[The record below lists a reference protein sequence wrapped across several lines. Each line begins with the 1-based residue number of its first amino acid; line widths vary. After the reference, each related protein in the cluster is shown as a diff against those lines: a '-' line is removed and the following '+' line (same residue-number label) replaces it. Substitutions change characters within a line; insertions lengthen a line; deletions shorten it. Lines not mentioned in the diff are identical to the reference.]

1 MAAADHDFRGSKSAV
16 ALFAVGAIASI
27 LPLAGWLTGS
37 LALRS
42 FGITDYPAW
51 PLTTL
56 ANLFLAIALILT
68 GRGYAPLR
76 IPLIGLAMVI
86 ALVALAEYIFDLPP
100 DFDRLLFAQALG
112 NNSPNPGRPGLLA
125 CSLILVT
132 AVAAW
137 LLDGHQ
143 RHQWPIFLAACVLIG
158 LGAMALALLALQGD
172 LVAQATRLT
181 TPLPIALATICYGA
195 GMLAST
201 RLWDAR
207 LRGQGASLPM
217 AMALVALLILP
228 AVQLPI
234 QMRVEQ
240 LGIMNPL
247 AAQTF
252 ATVFHLLVVI
262 GLIGWAIRQLS
273 RDNDAISEMTRALRE
288 SEERLRF
295 AIEAHELGIFEWDLV
310 NGRLSWSMGG
320 EQRLDAAPGT
330 TIGLETW
337 KQYIEPRELQAIRTA
352 ITEAAERKADR
363 FSFHYHLHPRE
374 GVTRAIEGSARCFY
388 DENGRLVR
396 AIGVD
401 LDVTDRD
408 AREAAL
414 EAGQAQLQSILETVP
429 DAMVIIDDRGRITE
443 FSTAAEHLFGY
454 STEDAIHRNISM
466 LIPAIKA
473 GEQKSF
479 LAGYRNDGMSH
490 EMGQSRTWSARKAD
504 GTEIP
509 IELSIGESWI
519 GGKHVFTGF
528 IRDISDRVAAEER
541 MEQLNADYAHIA
553 RLNGMGEMAAALAHE
568 LNQPLAAT
576 GNYLGIAEQTLLRTG
591 GDAAAIEALDS
602 ANTQL
607 LRAGEIIRR
616 LRDFMAKRDVEFHVE
631 DLEEIV
637 RDAIALAFVGQVQ
650 VRTVC
655 DIAHEARTI
664 IVDRVQVQQVLVNV
678 LRNAAQAVRELPPE
692 RRVIRLV
699 AEPADRGLMR
709 VTVEDTGPGFPDDVL
724 ANLHTPFV
732 VSKDR
737 GMGIGLA
744 ISRRIVESHGGA
756 LAAHNAPG
764 GGAVISFTLPVYRD
778 ESESAA

>member
-1 MAAADHDFRGSKSAV
+1 M
-16 ALFAVGAIASI
+16 LT
-27 LPLAGWLTGS
+27 LAGWLTGS
-37 LALRS
+37 TSLQS
-42 FGITDYPAW
+42 FGVTGFPAW
-51 PLTTL
+51 PLTAL
-56 ANLFLAIALILT
+56 ANLLLAMALLLT
-68 GRGYAPLR
+68 GRGYPQLR
-76 IPLIGLAMVI
+76 LPLIGFAVAI
-86 ALVALAEYIFDLPP
+86 ALIALTEAIFDLPLG
-100 DFDRLLFAQALG
+100 FDRLLFAHALD
-112 NNSPNPGRPGLLA
+112 NNSPYPGRPGLLA
-125 CSLILVT
+125 CSLILII
-132 AVAAW
+132 AGAAW
-137 LLDGHQ
+137 LLE
-143 RHQWPIFLAACVLIG
+143 RHRRHEWPIFLLACVLIG
-158 LGAMALALLALQGD
+158 LGSMALVLLALQGD
-172 LVAQATRLT
+172 LVAQAARLT
-181 TPLPIALATICYGA
+181 ITSLPIALATICYGA
-195 GMLAST
+195 GLLASI
-201 RLWDAR
+201 RLWEVRTRAQWAR
-207 LRGQGASLPM
+207 VPI
-217 AMALVALLILP
+217 AMALVALVILP

-234 QMRVEQ
+234 QIRVEQ
-240 LGIMNPL
+240 LGLMGPL

-262 GLIGWAIRQLS
+262 GLIGWSIGQLS
-273 RDNDAISEMTRALRE
+273 RDNNAISEMTRALRE

-310 NGRLSWSMGG
+310 KGRLSWSMGG
-320 EQRLDAAPGT
+320 EQRLGLAPGT

-337 KQYIEPRELQAIRTA
+337 KHYIDPKDLRELRTTIA
-352 ITEAAERKADR
+352 EAADSKADR
-363 FSFHYHLHPRE
+363 FSFHYHLHLPE
-374 GVTRAIEGSARCFY
+374 GTRAVEGSARCFY
-388 DENGRLVR
+388 NRDGRFVR

-408 AREAAL
+408 VREAAL
-414 EAGQAQLQSILETVP
+414 EAGRAQLQSILETVP
-429 DAMVIIDDRGRITE
+429 DAMVIIDDQGRITE
-443 FSTAAEHLFGY
+443 FSVAAEHLLGY
-454 STEDAIHRNISM
+454 PAKDAIHCDISM

-473 GEQKSF
+473 GEQNSF
-479 LAGYRNDGMSH
+479 LARYRNDDISR
-490 EMGQSRTWSARKAD
+490 EVGQSRTLSARKAD
-504 GTEIP
+504 GSEFP
-509 IELSIGESWI
+509 IELSVGESWI

-576 GNYLGIAEQTLLRTG
+576 GNYLGIAEQTLLQTG
-591 GDAAAIEALDS
+591 GDAGAIEALDS

-692 RRVIRLV
+692 RRVIRLT
-699 AEPADRGLMR
+699 AETADRALMR
-709 VTVEDTGPGFPDDVL
+709 VTVEDTGPGFPDEVL

-732 VSKDR
+732 PSKDR
-737 GMGIGLA
+737 GMGIGLS

-756 LAAHNAPG
+756 LVAHNAAG
-764 GGAVISFTLPVYRD
+764 GGAIISFTLPVYRD
-778 ESESAA
+778 EGESAA